1 MNKVIFL
8 ARLGKDPEVRYAQ
21 ASGNA
26 VASFSIAVTRRFK
39 RENEPDADWFNCVA
53 FGKVAEFCEK
63 YLHKGSRVL
72 IEGEIQNDN
81 YEKDGVKHYGTK
93 IIISQIEFAESKKAA
108 EDNASAEEPQK
119 TETKNTAP
127 AVDDGFMNVADGV
140 DDESLPFN

>member
-8 ARLGKDPEVRYAQ
+8 ARLGKDPEIRYGQ
-21 ASGNA
+21 SSGTA
-26 VASFSIAVTRRFK
+26 IASFSIAVNRRFK
-39 RENEPDADWFNCVA
+39 RDGEPDADWFNCVA
-53 FGKVAEFCEK
+53 FGKTAEFCDK

-93 IIISQIEFAESKKAA
+93 IIISTIEFAESKSSSQSSDSSESK
-108 EDNASAEEPQK
+108 S
-119 TETKNTAP
+119 ETSNTAP
-127 AVDDGFMNVADGV
+127 SVDDGFMNVADNV